1 MLLYGHNF
9 NYVYILNKLVYLSK
23 DYRMKIT
30 TFLSLLF
37 MTFLSFAQKDSLI
50 FLNGKTMFLD
60 ITEFSA
66 TNVYYSSYLSRNG
79 KLKAE
84 NGEIES
90 YRVYSIF
97 QNGEEKVLYTQDS
110 TIGNFRTQN
119 QMNSF
124 VLGEKHAINYYN
136 PKLFFYGGVGLG
148 IASVLYNTYLSK
160 NEVNAGE
167 DYGFFHGDP
176 GLLLGVTTFAYITI
190 VGIPSV
196 SLKTSTVKKTYL
208 LQDVDFLD
216 GYEKVGRSKKVFSAL
231 KGKLMGVGLGLVSYF
246 ILKP

>member
-1 MLLYGHNF
+1 
-9 NYVYILNKLVYLSK
+9 
-23 DYRMKIT
+23 MKFT
-30 TFLSLLF
+30 TFVTLI
-37 MTFLSFAQKDSLI
+37 FLSFLSHGQKDSLV
-50 FLNGKTMFLD
+50 FLNGKTMYLD

-66 TNVYYSSYLSRNG
+66 TNVYYSSYLGNNN

-84 NGEIES
+84 KGEIES

-97 QNGEEKVLYTQDS
+97 QNGEENVLYAQDS
-110 TIGNFRTQN
+110 SIGNFRTQK

-136 PKLFFYGGVGLG
+136 PKPFFYTGLGLG
-148 IASVLYNTYLSK
+148 IASVLYNTYLPK
-160 NEVNAGE
+160 AQANPGE
-167 DYGFFHGDP
+167 DYGFFADSP

-190 VGIPSV
+190 VGIPAV

-231 KGKLMGVGLGLVSYF
+231 KGKLMGVGIGLVSYF